1 MSIIGDK
8 RICSYL
14 IYDALTQKKGN
25 HMLYTIPD
33 YYASFQ
39 CIADKCEDT
48 CCAGWQIVIDK
59 KTLKKY
65 AKIKGDFRKQIFKNV
80 NWLQGTFKQDKDKRC
95 AFLNEK
101 NLCDLYLSQGEEG
114 FCKTCREY
122 PRHTE
127 EFEGVREITLSIS
140 CPEVA
145 RILMNRKEPVTFLNY
160 EKEGEEEFEDF
171 DPFLY
176 SILEDARKEMIVIL
190 QNRALA
196 ITDRILLILGM
207 AHDMQGRM
215 NRQEMFACSDV
226 IAKYTTDKALH
237 FVKLYQQKMKD
248 EEKEITFAHTMFKQ
262 LYHLELLR
270 EEWGI
275 LLRET
280 EDLLYQDKEKYKE
293 LSAEFIEFC
302 KGYKEKSNRELI
314 DNNNI
319 EKINLGKTMDGI
331 EGNGQKIR
339 YENIA
344 MDIHLEQLLV
354 YFLFT
359 YFPGAVYDGEIY
371 AKVQLAVYC
380 VWMIWEIWMARWVKN
395 EKNLDLEEMT
405 ELVYRFSREV
415 EHSDLNL
422 REIER
427 ILSKKWFLTHKK
439 RLVTE

>member
-1 MSIIGDK
+1 M
-8 RICSYL
+8 L
-14 IYDALTQKKGN
+14 I
-25 HMLYTIPD
+25 TIPD
-33 YYASFQ
+33 YYQDFE

-48 CCAGWQIVIDK
+48 CCAGWQIVIDRE
-59 KTLKKY
+59 TLKKY
-65 AKIKGDFRKQIFKNV
+65 AKVKGDFRKCLWTSI
-80 NWLQGTFKQDKDKRC
+80 NWFQGTFKQDQNKRC

-145 RILMNRKEPVTFLNY
+145 RILMNRMEPVQFLSE

-176 SILEDARKEMIVIL
+176 SILEDARKEMITIL
-190 QNRALA
+190 QNRNLT
-196 ITDRILLILGM
+196 ISDRVLLVLGM

-226 IAKYTTDKALH
+226 ITKYTTAKALQ
-237 FVKLYQQKMKD
+237 FVRDYQIKTKLKG
-248 EEKEITFAHTMFKQ
+248 EEMTFAHTMFKH
-262 LYHLELLR
+262 LYELELLR

-275 LLRET
+275 LLKET
-280 EDLLYQDKEKYKE
+280 EDLLYQDTEDYSKTKEEFHTYLKNKAASENHSSKE
-293 LSAEFIEFC
+293 VE
-302 KGYKEKSNRELI
+302 
-314 DNNNI
+314 
-319 EKINLGKTMDGI
+319 GKTIAEDG
-331 EGNGQKIR
+331 NS
-339 YENIA
+339 NINI
-344 MDIHLEQLLV
+344 DIHLEQLLV

-380 VWMIWEIWMARWVKN
+380 VWMIWEIWMAHWLKN
-395 EKNLDLEEMT
+395 EKSLDLEEMT

-422 REIER
+422 GEIER
-427 ILSKKWFLTHKK
+427 ILSKKWFLK
-439 RLVTE
+439 

>member
-1 MSIIGDK
+1 M
-8 RICSYL
+8 L
-14 IYDALTQKKGN
+14 I
-25 HMLYTIPD
+25 TIPD
-33 YYASFQ
+33 YYQDFE

-65 AKIKGDFRKQIFKNV
+65 TKIKGDFRKRMFKSV
-80 NWLQGTFKQDKDKRC
+80 DWFQGTFKQDKDKRC

-145 RILMNRKEPVTFLNY
+145 RILMNRMEPVSFLSY
-160 EKEGEEEFEDF
+160 EREGEEEFEDF
-171 DPFLY
+171 DPFFY
-176 SILEDARKEMIVIL
+176 SILEDARKEMIAIL
-190 QNRALA
+190 QNRDLT

-226 IAKYTTDKALH
+226 ISKYTTNRALD
-237 FVKLYQQKMKD
+237 FVKKHQQKTENKK
-248 EEKEITFAHTMFKQ
+248 EEMTFAHTMFQ
-262 LYHLELLR
+262 HLFELELLR
-270 EEWGI
+270 EEWGV
-275 LLRET
+275 LLAET
-280 EDLLYQDKEKYKE
+280 EDLLYRDKENYCKTKK
-293 LSAEFIEFC
+293 EFITYL
-302 KGYKEKSNRELI
+302 KNRTGLQNHNSKDGEPDTMI
-314 DNNNI
+314 EDNNCNI
-319 EKINLGKTMDGI
+319 
-331 EGNGQKIR
+331 
-339 YENIA
+339 NIT
-344 MDIHLEQLLV
+344 IHLEQLLV

-380 VWMIWEIWMARWVKN
+380 TWMIWEIWMSRWLKN
-395 EKNLDLEEMT
+395 EKSIDLEEMT

-422 REIER
+422 REIEK
-427 ILSKKWFLTHKK
+427 ILSKKWFLKQK
-439 RLVTE
+439 QAVAK

>member
-1 MSIIGDK
+1 M
-8 RICSYL
+8 L
-14 IYDALTQKKGN
+14 I
-25 HMLYTIPD
+25 TIPD
-33 YYASFQ
+33 YYQDFE

-65 AKIKGDFRKQIFKNV
+65 TKIKGDFRKRMFKSV
-80 NWLQGTFKQDKDKRC
+80 DWFQGTFKQDKDKRC

-145 RILMNRKEPVTFLNY
+145 RILMNRMEPVSFLSY
-160 EKEGEEEFEDF
+160 EREGEEEFEDF
-171 DPFLY
+171 DPFFY
-176 SILEDARKEMIVIL
+176 SILEDARKEMIAIL
-190 QNRALA
+190 QNRDLT

-226 IAKYTTDKALH
+226 ISKYTTNRALD
-237 FVKLYQQKMKD
+237 FVKKYQQKTENKK
-248 EEKEITFAHTMFKQ
+248 EEMTFAHTMFQ
-262 LYHLELLR
+262 HLFELELLR
-270 EEWGI
+270 EEWGV
-275 LLRET
+275 LLAET
-280 EDLLYQDKEKYKE
+280 EDLLYRDKENYCKTKK
-293 LSAEFIEFC
+293 EFINYFKNRTGLQNHNSKDGEPDTMI
-302 KGYKEKSNRELI
+302 EDSNC
-314 DNNNI
+314 NI
-319 EKINLGKTMDGI
+319 
-331 EGNGQKIR
+331 
-339 YENIA
+339 NIT
-344 MDIHLEQLLV
+344 IHLEQLLV

-380 VWMIWEIWMARWVKN
+380 TWMIWEIWMARWLKN
-395 EKNLDLEEMT
+395 EKSIDLEEMT

-422 REIER
+422 REIEK
-427 ILSKKWFLTHKK
+427 ILSKKWFLTNK
-439 RLVTE
+439 TGCS

>member
-1 MSIIGDK
+1 MKIRNKSEDF
-8 RICSYL
+8 
-14 IYDALTQKKGN
+14 
-25 HMLYTIPD
+25 MLYTIPD
-33 YYASFQ
+33 YYKEFE

-65 AKIKGDFRKQIFKNV
+65 RKIKGNFRKQILKNV
-80 NWLQGTFKQDKDKRC
+80 DWFQGTFKQDKDKRC

-101 NLCDLYLSQGEEG
+101 NLCNLYLSQGEEG

-122 PRHTE
+122 PRHAE
-127 EFEGVREITLSIS
+127 EFEGVREVTLSIS

-145 RILMNRKEPVTFLNY
+145 RILMNRMEPVTFLSY

-171 DPFLY
+171 DPFFY
-176 SILEDARKEMIVIL
+176 SILEDARKEMIAIL
-190 QNRALA
+190 QNRDLT
-196 ITDRILLILGM
+196 IVDRILLILGM

-215 NRQEMFACSDV
+215 NRQEMFDCSDV
-226 IAKYTTDKALH
+226 IHKYTTDKALQ
-237 FVKLYQQKMKD
+237 FVKNYQQKSNRKQA
-248 EEKEITFAHTMFKQ
+248 EAEFAHTMFQ
-262 LYHLELLR
+262 HLYELELLR

-275 LLRET
+275 LLKET
-280 EDLLYQDKEKYKE
+280 EDLLYRDKESYGKMKE
-293 LSAEFIEFC
+293 EFQNYLKTMEVSE
-302 KGYKEKSNRELI
+302 KQNNKEANGNTISENEYLDI
-314 DNNNI
+314 NT
-319 EKINLGKTMDGI
+319 KINI
-331 EGNGQKIR
+331 S
-339 YENIA
+339 
-344 MDIHLEQLLV
+344 IHLEQLLV

-380 VWMIWEIWMARWVKN
+380 VWMIWEIWMARWLKN

-422 REIER
+422 KTIEK
-427 ILSKKWFLTHKK
+427 IMSKKWFL
-439 RLVTE
+439 V

>member
-1 MSIIGDK
+1 
-8 RICSYL
+8 
-14 IYDALTQKKGN
+14 
-25 HMLYTIPD
+25 MLYTIPD
-33 YYASFQ
+33 YYKEFE

-65 AKIKGDFRKQIFKNV
+65 RKIRGGFRKQILKNV
-80 NWLQGTFKQDKDKRC
+80 DWFQGTFKQDKDKRC

-101 NLCDLYLSQGEEG
+101 NLCNLYLSQGEEG

-127 EFEGVREITLSIS
+127 EFEGVREVTLSIS

-145 RILMNRKEPVTFLNY
+145 RILMNRMKPVMFLSY

-171 DPFLY
+171 DPFFY
-176 SILEDARKEMIVIL
+176 SILEDARKEMISIL
-190 QNRALA
+190 QNRDLIIA
-196 ITDRILLILGM
+196 DRILLILGM

-215 NRQEMFACSDV
+215 NRQEMFDCSDV
-226 IAKYTTDKALH
+226 ICKYTTGKALD
-237 FVKLYQQKMKD
+237 FVKNYRQKSNRKQT
-248 EEKEITFAHTMFKQ
+248 EPEFAHTMFRH
-262 LYHLELLR
+262 LYELELLR

-275 LLRET
+275 LLKET
-280 EDLLYQDKEKYKE
+280 EDLLYQDKENYMKTKE
-293 LSAEFIEFC
+293 EFQSFL
-302 KGYKEKSNRELI
+302 KSNINPEKR
-314 DNNNI
+314 NNSAS
-319 EKINLGKTMDGI
+319 DS
-331 EGNGQKIR
+331 
-339 YENIA
+339 IA
-344 MDIHLEQLLV
+344 MLQKEHSDIDIHLEQLLV

-380 VWMIWEIWMARWVKN
+380 VWMIWEIWMARWLKN
-395 EKNLDLEEMT
+395 EKSLDLEEMT

-422 REIER
+422 REIEK
-427 ILSKKWFLTHKK
+427 ILSKKWFLTKK
-439 RLVTE
+439 

>member
-1 MSIIGDK
+1 
-8 RICSYL
+8 
-14 IYDALTQKKGN
+14 
-25 HMLYTIPD
+25 MLYTIPD
-33 YYASFQ
+33 YYKEFE

-65 AKIKGDFRKQIFKNV
+65 RKIRGDFRKQILKNV
-80 NWLQGTFKQDKDKRC
+80 DWFQGTFKQDRDKRC

-101 NLCDLYLSQGEEG
+101 NLCNLYLSQGEEG

-145 RILMNRKEPVTFLNY
+145 RILMNRMEPVTFLSY

-171 DPFLY
+171 DPFFY
-176 SILEDARKEMIVIL
+176 SILEDARKEMISIL
-190 QNRALA
+190 QNRDLTIA
-196 ITDRILLILGM
+196 DRILLILGM

-215 NRQEMFACSDV
+215 NRQEMFDCSDV
-226 IAKYTTDKALH
+226 ICKYTTGKALD
-237 FVKLYQQKMKD
+237 FVKNYRQKSNRKQT
-248 EEKEITFAHTMFKQ
+248 EPEFAHTMFRH
-262 LYHLELLR
+262 LYELELLR

-275 LLRET
+275 LLKET
-280 EDLLYQDKEKYKE
+280 EDLLYQDKEKYLKIKE
-293 LSAEFIEFC
+293 EFQSFL
-302 KGYKEKSNRELI
+302 KSNVNHEKR
-314 DNNNI
+314 NNSDSESTTINP
-319 EKINLGKTMDGI
+319 EKRNNSASDSITMF
-331 EGNGQKIR
+331 QKEYTDI
-339 YENIA
+339 
-344 MDIHLEQLLV
+344 DIHLEQLLV

-380 VWMIWEIWMARWVKN
+380 VWMIWEIWMARWLKN
-395 EKNLDLEEMT
+395 EKSLELEEMT

-422 REIER
+422 REIEK
-427 ILSKKWFLTHKK
+427 ILSKKWFLTKK
-439 RLVTE
+439 

>member
-1 MSIIGDK
+1 M
-8 RICSYL
+8 L
-14 IYDALTQKKGN
+14 ITR
-25 HMLYTIPD
+25 PD
-33 YYASFQ
+33 YYQDFE

-59 KTLKKY
+59 ETLKKY
-65 AKIKGDFRKQIFKNV
+65 TKIKGNFKKEILKNV
-80 NWLQGTFKQDKDKRC
+80 NWFQGTFKQDKSKRC
-95 AFLNEK
+95 AFLNDR

-145 RILMNRKEPVTFLNY
+145 RILMNRMEPVRFLSE

-176 SILEDARKEMIVIL
+176 SILEDARKEMITIL
-190 QNRALA
+190 QNRNLT
-196 ITDRILLILGM
+196 ISDRVLLVLGM

-226 IAKYTTDKALH
+226 IAKYTKDKALQ
-237 FVKLYQQKMKD
+237 FVRDYQIKTKLKG
-248 EEKEITFAHTMFKQ
+248 EEMTFAHTMFKH
-262 LYHLELLR
+262 LYELELLR

-275 LLRET
+275 LLKET
-280 EDLLYQDKEKYKE
+280 EDLLYRDKEAYCNNKE
-293 LSAEFIEFC
+293 EFQNYFTNMEASI
-302 KGYKEKSNRELI
+302 SI
-314 DNNNI
+314 S
-319 EKINLGKTMDGI
+319 
-331 EGNGQKIR
+331 
-339 YENIA
+339 
-344 MDIHLEQLLV
+344 IHLEQLLV

-371 AKVQLAVYC
+371 AKAQLAVYC
-380 VWMIWEIWMARWVKN
+380 VWMIWEIWMARWLKN
-395 EKNLDLEEMT
+395 EKFLDLEEMT

-422 REIER
+422 GKIER
-427 ILSKKWFLTHKK
+427 ILSRKWFLMNK
-439 RLVTE
+439 

>member
-1 MSIIGDK
+1 
-8 RICSYL
+8 
-14 IYDALTQKKGN
+14 
-25 HMLYTIPD
+25 MLYTIPD
-33 YYASFQ
+33 YYPSFS

-65 AKIKGDFRKQIFKNV
+65 TKIKGNFRKEIFQNV
-80 NWLQGTFKQDKDKRC
+80 NWFQGAFKQDKDKRC

-101 NLCDLYLSQGEEG
+101 NLCNLYLSQGEEG

-145 RILMNRKEPVTFLNY
+145 RILMNRMEPVSFLSF
-160 EKEGEEEFEDF
+160 EREGEEEFEDF
-171 DPFLY
+171 DPFLF
-176 SILEDARKEMIVIL
+176 SILEDARKEMIAIL
-190 QNRALA
+190 QNRDLTM
-196 ITDRILLILGM
+196 TDRILLILGM

-226 IAKYTTDKALH
+226 ITKYTTDKVRQ
-237 FVKLYQQKMKD
+237 FVREYQTKAENKKD
-248 EEKEITFAHTMFKQ
+248 EMTFAHTMFKH
-262 LYHLELLR
+262 LYELELLR

-275 LLRET
+275 LLKET
-280 EDLLYQDKEKYKE
+280 EDLLYQNKEAYHKTKE
-293 LSAEFIEFC
+293 EFQNYLTAMEA
-302 KGYKEKSNRELI
+302 SV
-314 DNNNI
+314 DT
-319 EKINLGKTMDGI
+319 KISPT
-331 EGNGQKIR
+331 
-339 YENIA
+339 
-344 MDIHLEQLLV
+344 IHLEQLLV

-380 VWMIWEIWMARWVKN
+380 VWMIWEIWMARWLKN
-395 EKNLDLEEMT
+395 EKSLILEEMT

-422 REIER
+422 REIEK
-427 ILSKKWFLTHKK
+427 ILSKKWFLT
-439 RLVTE
+439 

>member
-1 MSIIGDK
+1 M
-8 RICSYL
+8 L
-14 IYDALTQKKGN
+14 I
-25 HMLYTIPD
+25 TIPD
-33 YYASFQ
+33 YYQDFE

-48 CCAGWQIVIDK
+48 CCAGWQIVIDRE
-59 KTLKKY
+59 TLKKY
-65 AKIKGDFRKQIFKNV
+65 AKVKGDFRKCLWTSI
-80 NWLQGTFKQDKDKRC
+80 NWFQGTFKQDQNKRC

-145 RILMNRKEPVTFLNY
+145 RILMNRMEPVQFLSE

-176 SILEDARKEMIVIL
+176 SILEDARKEMITIL
-190 QNRALA
+190 QNRNLT
-196 ITDRILLILGM
+196 ISDRVLLVLGM

-226 IAKYTTDKALH
+226 ITKYTTAKAVQ
-237 FVKLYQQKMKD
+237 FVRDYQIKTKLKG
-248 EEKEITFAHTMFKQ
+248 EEMTFAHTMFKH
-262 LYHLELLR
+262 LYELELLR

-275 LLRET
+275 LLKET
-280 EDLLYQDKEKYKE
+280 EDLLYQDTEDYSKTKEEFHTYLKNKAASENHSSKE
-293 LSAEFIEFC
+293 VEGKSIAED
-302 KGYKEKSNRELI
+302 GNSNI
-314 DNNNI
+314 NI
-319 EKINLGKTMDGI
+319 N
-331 EGNGQKIR
+331 
-339 YENIA
+339 
-344 MDIHLEQLLV
+344 IHLEQLLV

-371 AKVQLAVYC
+371 AKAQLAVYC
-380 VWMIWEIWMARWVKN
+380 VWMIYEIWMACWLKN
-395 EKNLDLEEMT
+395 EKSLDLEEMT

-422 REIER
+422 GEIER
-427 ILSKKWFLTHKK
+427 ILSKKWFLVNKC
-439 RLVTE
+439 E